1 MRRYGL
7 GQNVD
12 RVRGHH
18 VARLV
23 RIQRE
28 DVLVQK
34 LGRALLNLPDVR
46 ISVLHRRRE
55 VPRLEGRP
63 HPLIFARRHATL
75 EDERFGSAADAAVQR
90 ADQDLVR

>member
-1 MRRYGL
+1 MRR
-7 GQNVD
+7 
-12 RVRGHH
+12 HH

-28 DVLVQK
+28 DVPVQK
-34 LGRALLNLPDVR
+34 LGRALLNMPDVCV
-46 ISVLHRRRE
+46 SCFHRGGE

-75 EDERFGSAADAAVQR
+75 EDERFGSTADAAVQR
-90 ADQDLVR
+90 ADEDFVR